1 MECGGEVHLLGG
13 SYLTTWTVYSP
24 GQAWSERW
32 PNVRLGRTEACAA
45 VLGADLYLLGGQT
58 IDSGGG
64 VVSDCEKWD
73 RVKQCWVRTRPMLTP
88 RTRFSCVVLE
98 EELYV
103 LGGEGE
109 GGEALAACEKFSPRT
124 GQWSR
129 LADLSEARRAP
140 VTVVLDQVVF
150 VVGGETNTA
159 EWYDEESQT
168 WVQTSTLPYVL
179 QGAGGVVLTSTDTF

>member
-1 MECGGEVHLLGG
+1 M
-13 SYLTTWTVYSP
+13 
-24 GQAWSERW
+24 
-32 PNVRLGRTEACAA
+32 RLGRTEACAA

-103 LGGEGE
+103 LGGQGE